1 MGAYPDTLGDG
12 PGWHGPDVTR
22 YNAGA
27 FGMNAGGPG
36 GSAMDIAD
44 DSGLWKA
51 LAGGRLNED
60 ATAPV
65 YTGNQYYRNHAVAYN
80 YLYSRTGSQVLSL
93 IAGEENLSYSYTL
106 DSRDLGGINPA
117 STAASLVEMSFWVK
131 PTDWD
136 DPHTGNIMGLS
147 LYDSANQSIFEVGYT
162 GDNRLQYRL
171 AGGGAWQ
178 TTSYVLGTD
187 STGWSQISVAVD
199 LAANTV
205 SLALRAYNDALD
217 ILGSSTGV
225 LSNVALGVDALDL
238 KGLQF
243 NLQGGTLDN
252 EAASYVHYFDD
263 FAFAVSPGNPTPVP
277 EPTGVVLMGGA
288 AGLWWGRRRRGK

>member
-1 MGAYPDTLGDG
+1 MIPQTSRSLRSG
-12 PGWHGPDVTR
+12 TR
-22 YNAGA
+22 
-27 FGMNAGGPG
+27 
-36 GSAMDIAD
+36 
-44 DSGLWKA
+44 
-51 LAGGRLNED
+51 
-60 ATAPV
+60 
-65 YTGNQYYRNHAVAYN
+65 
-80 YLYSRTGSQVLSL
+80 
-93 IAGEENLSYSYTL
+93 
-106 DSRDLGGINPA
+106 
-117 STAASLVEMSFWVK
+117 
-131 PTDWD
+131 
-136 DPHTGNIMGLS
+136 
-147 LYDSANQSIFEVGYT
+147 
-162 GDNRLQYRL
+162 DNRLQYRL